1 MKVGQKN
8 DVEADI
14 QVRGFFNILP
24 FRLSKILIIIVNH
37 LNVKKIE
44 ISEDLKDLEEKNLIF
59 IDLKNDKKGEVFHKN
74 AIEVVQADI
83 ST

>member
-1 MKVGQKN
+1 M
-8 DVEADI
+8 
-14 QVRGFFNILP
+14 
-24 FRLSKILIIIVNH
+24 IIIVNH

-59 IDLKNDKKGEVFHKN
+59 IELKNDKKVEVFHKN